1 MHAAITKCE
10 AKSEGLVRYP
20 LTMAPISGSVTVTA
34 QCADNAHMTSSSLSV
49 MCTSD
54 GSWSEVP
61 QCHCDTGYHA
71 VAVSGR
77 QLCQGKKTFFRKKN
91 IMWLSTYC
99 SCCPL

>member
-1 MHAAITKCE
+1 MWLEPKLYFPYVHAAIAKCE

-20 LTMAPISGSVTVTA
+20 PTMAPISGSVTVTA

-61 QCHCDTGYHA
+61 QCQCDTGYHA

-77 QLCQGKKTFFRKKN
+77 QLCRGKV
-91 IMWLSTYC
+91 
-99 SCCPL
+99 